1 MPQTLSFSLYCR
13 CVVIVVTF
21 IVVNID
27 AIVVINGAL
36 CFATA
41 ATPVGTK
48 NIISVALFSGY
59 GDTLVK
65 EVMEMFNGKI
75 FMVTLR
81 EKIMIQM

>member
-1 MPQTLSFSLYCR
+1 M
-13 CVVIVVTF
+13 VIVIIVIVT
-21 IVVNID
+21 NID
-27 AIVVINGAL
+27 AIVVVNVAL
-36 CFATA
+36 CFGMAVTLA
-41 ATPVGTK
+41 GTK

>member
-1 MPQTLSFSLYCR
+1 M
-13 CVVIVVTF
+13 VIVIIVIVT
-21 IVVNID
+21 NID
-27 AIVVINGAL
+27 AIVVVNVAL
-36 CFATA
+36 CFAMA
-41 ATPVGTK
+41 ATPAGTK
-48 NIISVALFSGY
+48 DIISVALFSSY